1 MKAFHNFF
9 QGYQASGSWIQITTS
24 TGKSC
29 NNKHVTAEWLFL
41 CVSAV
46 DILFLNR
53 RVVMVKQHSK
63 PEQWRKVASLM
74 TKT

>member
-29 NNKHVTAEWLFL
+29 NNKHVTAEWLL
-41 CVSAV
+41 LYVSAV
-46 DILFLNR
+46 DVLFWNR
-53 RVVMVKQHSK
+53 GVVMVKNHSK
-63 PEQWRKVASLM
+63 PEQLRKVASLM

>member
-29 NNKHVTAEWLFL
+29 NNKHVTAE
-41 CVSAV
+41 
-46 DILFLNR
+46 
-53 RVVMVKQHSK
+53 
-63 PEQWRKVASLM
+63 
-74 TKT
+74 

>member
-29 NNKHVTAEWLFL
+29 NNKHVTAEWTFL
-41 CVSAV
+41 CLV
-46 DILFLNR
+46 L
-53 RVVMVKQHSK
+53 K
-63 PEQWRKVASLM
+63 PACRDGETPQQARTIKKSCITHDQDL
-74 TKT
+74 KIKK